1 MSATLRGHNR
11 DWYPHPY
18 DRLMA
23 TTPPGTD
30 HRAGRVL
37 LVGTGL
43 LFAAAIGGL
52 TITGHH
58 MVRFSSD
65 TAAQP
70 YPLWMPLASSLVV
83 LLLTRWVPPKL
94 ATIDPLAGIERPRLR
109 RETWVLAGA
118 ALAFPALVVA
128 AMAARL
134 SRDAVYSPVKVLM
147 LLVIPLLACRTYRAG
162 GAKARWTIPLDR
174 TRVLAPIVPVV
185 AWIVL
190 ARLGPLAPPPASVAS
205 LPDPVTVAVVSL
217 ITLLTAGVLE
227 EVFYRGFLQTRLESL
242 VGRWPA
248 IATSSTLFA
257 AMHIASHVHVDTLT
271 VDLATIVAVQG
282 TFGVMQGYLWS
293 RYRNI
298 WAPIAIHVAV
308 NLIYLDMLAI

>member
-1 MSATLRGHNR
+1 
-11 DWYPHPY
+11 
-18 DRLMA
+18 MA

-52 TITGHH
+52 AITGHH

-83 LLLTRWVPPKL
+83 LLFTRWVPPNL

-109 RETWVLAGA
+109 REAWVLVGA

-128 AMAARL
+128 AMAAGI
-134 SRDAVYSPVKVLM
+134 SRDAVYAPVKVLM

-162 GAKARWTIPLDR
+162 DAKARWIIPW
-174 TRVLAPIVPVV
+174 TAHGCSP
-185 AWIVL
+185 
-190 ARLGPLAPPPASVAS
+190 RLSRSSHGSCWPGSAHSRRLPPQWRACPT
-205 LPDPVTVAVVSL
+205 P
-217 ITLLTAGVLE
+217 
-227 EVFYRGFLQTRLESL
+227 
-242 VGRWPA
+242 
-248 IATSSTLFA
+248 
-257 AMHIASHVHVDTLT
+257 
-271 VDLATIVAVQG
+271 
-282 TFGVMQGYLWS
+282 
-293 RYRNI
+293 
-298 WAPIAIHVAV
+298 
-308 NLIYLDMLAI
+308 